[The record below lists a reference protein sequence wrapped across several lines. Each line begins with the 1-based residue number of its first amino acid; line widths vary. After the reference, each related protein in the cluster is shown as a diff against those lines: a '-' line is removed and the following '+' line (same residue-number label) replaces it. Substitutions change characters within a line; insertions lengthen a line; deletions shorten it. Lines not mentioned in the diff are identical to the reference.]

1 MRELLNFTTGT
12 LGVLCCFLVA
22 LAGDWVW
29 WAWSLGIMI
38 AIGSV
43 MINRVQLTYLAE
55 TGAAV
60 QQAQGAASDLES
72 TANEAVTAQSQ
83 MCHGLSEKA
92 LPIWRSQ
99 IESGLQQMEESVG
112 RLTGQFATLAQRLS
126 DSNTVLSLG
135 VSSQGDDTNVIALFE
150 KSHTE
155 LSHVFGTLMEVV
167 QEQFDTFEH
176 IHNLAKESESLVNL
190 SADVGEIAEQ
200 INLLALNAAIEAA
213 RAGEYG
219 RGFSV
224 VASEVRQLAAR
235 SGEVGIVI
243 QSRVDA
249 IITSMKSAV
258 QHAEHT
264 ASVSKEATVTGE
276 RSIEAIF
283 AYMKYILECLKDDN
297 DKIRSLNDDMH
308 REISQAIPAFQ
319 FQDRVSQ
326 ILNHVEED
334 FGSLSAA
341 VNSHAEQLVAGEGNL
356 AFDWDAILSAA
367 LGRHTT
373 QEERQAH
380 AQITGATVE
389 ADDDDDITF
398 F

>member
-1 MRELLNFTTGT
+1 MREIINYATGMM
-12 LGVLCCFLVA
+12 GVVCGLLVA
-22 LAGDWVW
+22 HVSGWVW
-29 WAWSLGIMI
+29 WGWCLAGAVTL
-38 AIGSV
+38 GSV
-43 MINRVQLTYLAE
+43 FINRLQLSRLAE
-55 TGAAV
+55 KNVAVAAA
-60 QQAQGAASDLES
+60 QAAASALEPV
-72 TANEAVTAQSQ
+72 AGEAVSAQSQ
-83 MCHGLSEKA
+83 MCQGLSEKA

-99 IESGLQQMEESVG
+99 IESGRQQMEDSIG

-126 DSNTVLSLG
+126 DSDSVLSLG
-135 VSSQGDDTNVIALFE
+135 VSSDGDDTNVLTIFE
-150 KSHTE
+150 NSHKE
-155 LSHVFGTLMEVV
+155 LKHVFSTLMGVV

-190 SADVGEIAEQ
+190 SVDVGDIAEQ

-213 RAGEYG
+213 RAGDYG

-249 IITSMKSAV
+249 IINSMKSAV

-283 AYMKYILECLKDDN
+283 AYMKYILQCLKGDN
-297 DKIRSLNDDMH
+297 DEIRALNQEMH
-308 REISQAIPAFQ
+308 HEISQAIPAFQ

-334 FGSLSAA
+334 FGNLSDAIMA
-341 VNSHAEQLVAGEGNL
+341 HAQGLSVDSGNL
-356 AFDWDAILSAA
+356 AFDWDVILAA
-367 LGRHTT
+367 AGKRHTT
-373 QEERQAH
+373 EEERRAH
-380 AQITGATVE
+380 AQVTGESME